1 MLHVTKRFLQR
12 YFLWLSML
20 QSRII
25 SPQSLPQGTCFRWQS
40 CLRLHVA
47 RPSGANRDG
56 GNPSP
61 KKRQIIDK
69 KDKTIRKEW
78 KGSLT
83 STKLDAVEISIVF
96 EDGDNTEVL
105 VGKMAEEEL

>member
-1 MLHVTKRFLQR
+1 MPT
-12 YFLWLSML
+12 SMFSSFAPTC
-20 QSRII
+20 QQTIQIFFDNSGDIDYAEII
-25 SPQSLPQGTCFRWQS
+25 HKIYHKE
-40 CLRLHVA
+40 RLHVA

>member
-1 MLHVTKRFLQR
+1 MKPKYK
-12 YFLWLSML
+12 YFDQDNSGDIDYAE
-20 QSRII
+20 II
-25 SPQSLPQGTCFRWQS
+25 HKIYHKE
-40 CLRLHVA
+40 RLHVA

-78 KGSLT
+78 KDMCNGA
-83 STKLDAVEISIVF
+83 KLSFKNI
-96 EDGDNTEVL
+96 GKYVL
-105 VGKMAEEEL
+105 KITI